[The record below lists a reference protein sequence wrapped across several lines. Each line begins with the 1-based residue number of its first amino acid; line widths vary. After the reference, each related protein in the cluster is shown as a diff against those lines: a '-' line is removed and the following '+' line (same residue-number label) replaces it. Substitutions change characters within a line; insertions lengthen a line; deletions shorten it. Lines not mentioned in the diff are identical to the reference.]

1 MSKLQSNYEK
11 LTTKIPKQTK
21 LISIPKERVVE
32 RIVNGVPQ
40 IVVYKK
46 EGQKGRPR
54 IVPKEFASHKELKQ
68 LLGVKIKDMTP
79 EQKRAY
85 NRLASRIDYAKTRQ
99 QEISGQTSTQ
109 YKEKL
114 GKKIKDMTDKERRTY
129 YRLAKQ
135 EERLIKKYKQ

>member
-1 MSKLQSNYEK
+1 MTYQSKYEK
-11 LTTKIPKQTK
+11 LTQKVTKTTK
-21 LISIPKERVVE
+21 LVSIPQERVVE

-109 YKEKL
+109 YKEKI
-114 GKKIKDMTDKERRTY
+114 GKKIKDMTTEQKRTY
-129 YRLAKQ
+129 NRLAKQ

>member
-1 MSKLQSNYEK
+1 MTYQSKYEK
-11 LTTKIPKQTK
+11 LTQKVPKTTK
-21 LISIPKERVVE
+21 LVSIPQERVVE

-85 NRLASRIDYAKTRQ
+85 NILSSIIDYAKTRQ

-109 YKEKL
+109 YKEKI
-114 GKKIKDMTDKERRTY
+114 GKKIKDMTTEQKKTY
-129 YRLAKQ
+129 NRLAKQ

>member
-68 LLGVKIKDMTP
+68 LLFINLRLF
-79 EQKRAY
+79 RA
-85 NRLASRIDYAKTRQ
+85 
-99 QEISGQTSTQ
+99 
-109 YKEKL
+109 
-114 GKKIKDMTDKERRTY
+114 
-129 YRLAKQ
+129 
-135 EERLIKKYKQ
+135 

>member
-1 MSKLQSNYEK
+1 MESKYEK
-11 LTTKIPKQTK
+11 LTKQVPKTTK
-21 LISIPKERVVE
+21 LVSIPQERGVE

-46 EGQKGRPR
+46 QGQKGRPR

-99 QEISGQTSTQ
+99 QEISGETSSQ
-109 YKEKL
+109 YKDKL
-114 GKKIKDMTDKERRTY
+114 GKKIKDMNDKERKTY
-129 YRLAKQ
+129 FRLAKQ

>member
-1 MSKLQSNYEK
+1 MSLYEK
-11 LTTKIPKQTK
+11 LSVKRSKTLKG
-21 LISIPKERVVE
+21 ISIPKERVVE

-40 IVVYKK
+40 LVVYKK
-46 EGQKGRPR
+46 EGQVGRPR
-54 IVPKEFASHKELKQ
+54 IVPKEFASHKDLKE
-68 LLGVKIKDMTP
+68 LLGVKIKDFTP

-114 GKKIKDMTDKERRTY
+114 KKKIKDMSKPELKKY
-129 YRLAKQ
+129 NRLAKQ
-135 EERLIKKYKQ
+135 EERLIKNWKK

>member
-1 MSKLQSNYEK
+1 MSNLQSNYEK
-11 LTTKIPKQTK
+11 LTTKIPKKTK

-46 EGQKGRPR
+46 EGEKGRPR
-54 IVPKEFASHKELKQ
+54 IVPKEFASHRELKQ
-68 LLGVKIKDMTP
+68 LLGVKIKDMTA

-99 QEISGQTSTQ
+99 QEISGQTSSQ
-109 YKEKL
+109 YKDKL
-114 GKKIKDMTDKERRTY
+114 GKRIKDMTDKERKTY

>member
-1 MSKLQSNYEK
+1 MESKYEK
-11 LTTKIPKQTK
+11 LTKQVPKTTK
-21 LISIPKERVVE
+21 LVSIPQERVVE

-46 EGQKGRPR
+46 QGQKGRPR

-99 QEISGQTSTQ
+99 QEISGETSSQ
-109 YKEKL
+109 YKDKL
-114 GKKIKDMTDKERRTY
+114 GKKIKDMNDKERKTY
-129 YRLAKQ
+129 FRLAKQ